1 MTELNLNQ
9 LKLKEEQ
16 QPDYPLLRQPAAC
29 QQWGS
34 QQTLLLA
41 QSGCA
46 YVQLL
51 WRHDLM
57 DLTDQQRVMCEKV
70 YGALLAVKGPL
81 RAQPGLRSQVV
92 EMLDRSPQMYLHG
105 ARLYVAMVSG
115 LPFIPR

>member
-1 MTELNLNQ
+1 MTELSLNQ

-51 WRHDLM
+51 WRYDLM
-57 DLTDQQRVMCEKV
+57 DLTDPSCAVDRVFAFWLVVSRCST
-70 YGALLAVKGPL
+70 ALAATDPDHV
-81 RAQPGLRSQVV
+81 
-92 EMLDRSPQMYLHG
+92 
-105 ARLYVAMVSG
+105 
-115 LPFIPR
+115 

>member
-1 MTELNLNQ
+1 MVAVLGSDPMTELNLNQ

-57 DLTDQQRVMCEKV
+57 DPSQT
-70 YGALLAVKGPL
+70 
-81 RAQPGLRSQVV
+81 RSA
-92 EMLDRSPQMYLHG
+92 SC
-105 ARLYVAMVSG
+105 ARKYMV
-115 LPFIPR
+115 LCWQ